1 MKRMTM
7 TINGHQNKGKKKNN
21 RKIFLFSDWKGLKFG
36 AKVLHRQL

>member
-7 TINGHQNKGKKKNN
+7 TINGQQNKVKNKTGKM
-21 RKIFLFSDWKGLKFG
+21 FLFSDWKGLKFG